1 MTNQD
6 CALDCGREVPDTAY
20 VCPPCGD
27 TARRLLVSVQDTV
40 LTPTTT
46 GQRTRVV
53 IDDNGNRRTESYT
66 GPVGPDRIIP
76 GLATDLDTAITRETR
91 FGTGGGSASG
101 ETPVL
106 FNTSASEARTILIS
120 TLATWT
126 ALIAE
131 QRGLPHPAY
140 LLRDLATFLVE
151 QVTWLR
157 AQAAGAE
164 ALDEITAALRNAT
177 RVIDRPADRKY
188 AGPCTTDGCAG
199 EFIAYDQAR
208 LARCRDCAAHVELAT
223 RQEQLLEQANDML
236 LTAPQLE
243 KALGGLGTEVRAKR
257 IHEWC
262 ARGRLTN
269 RGTPDQ
275 PLYRV
280 GDVRHLAALAAERRG
295 TKVAS

>member
-6 CALDCGREVPDTAY
+6 CALNCGREVPDTAF
-20 VCPPCGD
+20 VCPPCG
-27 TARRLLVSVQDTV
+27 TTTTRLLQSVQDE
-40 LTPTTT
+40 LIP
-46 GQRTRVV
+46 GPPRRV
-53 IDDNGNRRTESYT
+53 
-66 GPVGPDRIIP
+66 IP
-76 GLATDLDTAITRETR
+76 GLATDLDTAITRETN
-91 FGTGGGSASG
+91 FGTSGASG

-106 FNTSASEARTILIS
+106 FNTSASEARTVLLS
-120 TLATWT
+120 ALATWT

-140 LLRDLATFLVE
+140 LLRDLAAFLE
-151 QVTWLR
+151 HQVTWLR

-164 ALDEITAALRNAT
+164 ALEEITAALRNAT

-188 AGPCTTDGCAG
+188 AGPCTTKGCEG

-208 LARCRDCAAHVELAT
+208 LARCRDCTATVELTA
-223 RQEQLLEQANDML
+223 RQAELLEQANDML

-262 ARGRLTN
+262 ARDRLTN
-269 RGTPDQ
+269 RGTPDR
-275 PLYRV
+275 PMYRV
-280 GDVRHLAALAAERRG
+280 GDVRHLAALAAACKG
-295 TKVAS
+295 KAVA